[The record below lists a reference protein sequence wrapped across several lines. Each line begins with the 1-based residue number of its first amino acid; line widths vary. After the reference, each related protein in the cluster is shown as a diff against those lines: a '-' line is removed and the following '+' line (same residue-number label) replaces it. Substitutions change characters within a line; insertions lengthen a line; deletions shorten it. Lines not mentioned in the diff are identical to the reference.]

1 MFKSILIANRDE
13 IACPIVKTA
22 RRLGVATVAVHSEAG
37 AADGD

>member
-13 IACPIVKTA
+13 IASRIVKTA
-22 RRLGVATVAVHSEAG
+22 GRLGVATVAVYSEAG